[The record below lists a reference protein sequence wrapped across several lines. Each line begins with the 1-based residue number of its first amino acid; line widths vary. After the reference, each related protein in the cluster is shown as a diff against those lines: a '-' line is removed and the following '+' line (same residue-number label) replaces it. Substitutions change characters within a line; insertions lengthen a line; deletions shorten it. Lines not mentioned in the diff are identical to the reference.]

1 MNINT
6 FFTMTHT
13 RALILLAAVAAGVYA
28 NTLFNSFMW
37 DDHDLITK
45 DPVIQNDAFGA
56 FFSPSYWKDIPQQM
70 RGRLRPVRTLTF
82 LTDHAI
88 YGNRPWGF
96 HATNLLLHTINV
108 LLIYAVCLQLCG
120 SWPAALIGA
129 LLFAVHPAHV
139 ESVAWIKNRS
149 DMLGAIF
156 ILLALLSFLRLEGI
170 KRQLAVTACFAAAV
184 LSKEIAI
191 MLPFILMAAAQGY
204 LPADEKKKAMSW
216 LASLAA
222 AGAGF
227 FLFKE
232 HFWRPEIS
240 ASSGMAMDAYIQMRA
255 IVATLS
261 EYSNILFTPLA
272 LSAERDI
279 DFNNTV
285 SRAVSAGL
293 VFMVIAAIAIFA
305 AAILKRKRLL
315 PETYNTLVTNAVFGY
330 IFMLLA
336 IIPVSNIV
344 FLHGRPLAEQRLY
357 IPSIGYAIIFGNV
370 AAFLISK
377 AAAGKYR
384 ALPAAGVAVIIA
396 VFAAQS
402 FARNLVWRNDFTFWS
417 EAVRINPAHYRANYN
432 LGLIYVN
439 RGDVDMAISHF
450 STAAVDCDR
459 PEVFNY
465 LARCYD
471 ARGDYD
477 SSLKNYTTL
486 LNLSPDLSADVYN
499 NIGIVF
505 EKKND
510 IKNAQIYYEAALAR
524 EAGNRPAQLNLARL
538 YEKSGNKA
546 RAREIYRR
554 YLVSNA
560 GDGSCSI
567 ASANLAKM
575 DGKK

>member
-1 MNINT
+1 MNINA
-6 FFTMTHT
+6 FFTMNRT
-13 RALILLAAVAAGVYA
+13 RALIFLAVIAAGVYA

-37 DDHDLITK
+37 DDHDLVMK
-45 DPVIQNDAFGA
+45 DPVIQNNAFGS
-56 FFSPSYWKDIPQQM
+56 FFSPSYWKNMPQEL
-70 RGRLRPVRTLTF
+70 RGRFRPVRTLTF
-82 LTDHAI
+82 LADHAL

-96 HATNLLLHTINV
+96 HATNILLHTINV
-108 LLIYAVCLQLCG
+108 LLIYMVCLQLFG
-120 SWPAALIGA
+120 AGPAALISA

-149 DMLGAIF
+149 DIMGSIF
-156 ILLALLSFLRLEGI
+156 MLLAMLSLLRLQGI
-170 KRQLAVTACFAAAV
+170 RRQLAVAACFAAGL
-184 LSKEIAI
+184 LSKEIAV
-191 MLPFILMAAAQGY
+191 MLPFILMAAAHAY
-204 LPADEKKKAMSW
+204 LPADDRKKTVRW
-216 LASLAA
+216 LVLLAI

-227 FLFKE
+227 FLLKE
-232 HFWRPEIS
+232 HFWRREI
-240 ASSGMAMDAYIQMRA
+240 AAPQGMAMDAYIQMRA

-261 EYSNILFTPLA
+261 AYSNVLLAPFA

-285 SRAVSAGL
+285 SQAVSGGL
-293 VFMVIAAIAIFA
+293 VFVVIAGAALFA
-305 AAILKRKRLL
+305 AVILKRRRML
-315 PETYNTLVTNAVFGY
+315 PETYNAPVTNAVFGY
-330 IFMLLA
+330 VFMLLA

-370 AAFLISK
+370 AAFVISK
-377 AAAGKYR
+377 AQAIKFR
-384 ALPAAGVAVIIA
+384 ALPAAVVALVIA

-402 FARNLVWRNDFTFWS
+402 FARNYVWKNDFTFWT

-439 RGDVDMAISHF
+439 RGDLDKAVSHF
-450 STAAVDCDR
+450 STASVDCDR
-459 PEVFNY
+459 PEGFNY

-477 SSLKNYTTL
+477 AALENYMTL

-510 IKNAQIYYEAALAR
+510 FENAKTYYDAALAR

-538 YEKSGNKA
+538 YEKSGKTA
-546 RAREIYRR
+546 KAREIYRR
-554 YLVSNA
+554 YIISNA
-560 GDGSCSI
+560 GDSSCSI
-567 ASANLAKM
+567 ASAKLAQL